1 MKNLTAE
8 EAAKADMKKE
18 FNTVLLE
25 DPAVVHTEP
34 EKELYSKSIEFIP
47 NKKHG
52 LRTTI
57 GYINLWQERHTV
69 S

>member
-8 EAAKADMKKE
+8 ETAKADMEKE

-25 DPAVVHTEP
+25 DTAVVYAGHV
-34 EKELYSKSIEFIP
+34 KELYSKSIEFIP
-47 NKKHG
+47 NRKHG
-52 LRTTI
+52 IRTTI
-57 GYINLWQERHTV
+57 GYINLWHERHTI

>member
-8 EAAKADMKKE
+8 ESAKADMKKE
-18 FNTVLLE
+18 FKTVLLE
-25 DPAVVHTEP
+25 DTAIAHTEP
-34 EKELYSKSIEFIP
+34 VKELYSKSIEFIP
-47 NKKHG
+47 NRKHG

-57 GYINLWQERHTV
+57 GYINLWNERHII

>member
-8 EAAKADMKKE
+8 ESAKADMKKE
-18 FNTVLLE
+18 FNTLLTE
-25 DPAVVHTEP
+25 DTAIAHTEP
-34 EKELYSKSIEFIP
+34 VRELYSKSIEFIP

-52 LRTTI
+52 LRTNI
-57 GYINLWQERHTV
+57 GYINLWHEGHTN